1 MIGQQKV
8 SGAQLAGILSLSP
21 QRIRQLTVEGVLSTE
36 KGRRGYLYEVR
47 EAVQEYVDFRL
58 EGMLSTPEL
67 SELQRQRSGKLSIET
82 ERAKF
87 NLEVLKGKYLNA
99 EAAVRVVAEQNTTV
113 KNYILSLPERLCKA
127 IAGQTDSDAI
137 QELLQSGVE
146 FALSALRNEFEQELE
161 QCNEEVARLEKT
173 PGRPNNR
180 ITNHEN
186 E

>member
-36 KGRRGYLYEVR
+36 KGKRGYLYEVR

-67 SELQRQRSGKLSIET
+67 SELQRQRSAKLAVET

-87 NLEVLKGKYLNA
+87 NLEVLKGKYLLA
-99 EAAVRVVAEQNTTV
+99 TAVGYEVTQQSLIIKSRVFG
-113 KNYILSLPERLCKA
+113 LGPRLCQQL
-127 IAGQTDSDAI
+127 AGQSDPDAI
-137 QELLQSGVE
+137 RETLDQEATDICALLVSDFGARADEADKVIAEYQSKNG
-146 FALSALRNEFEQELE
+146 
-161 QCNEEVARLEKT
+161 
-173 PGRPNNR
+173 
-180 ITNHEN
+180 HESDL
-186 E
+186 

>member
-67 SELQRQRSGKLSIET
+67 SELQRQRSGKLAIET

-99 EAAVRVVAEQNTTV
+99 EVVARVVAEQNTTV
-113 KNYILSLPERLCKA
+113 KNTLLHLPEKLCKA
-127 IAGQTDSDAI
+127 IAGQTDPDAI

-146 FALSALRNEFEQELE
+146 FAISALRDVFTEELK
-161 QCNEEVARLEKT
+161 QADEEVSRLKKQYE
-173 PGRPNNR
+173 
-180 ITNHEN
+180 
-186 E
+186 